1 MIAQAVRN
9 AVPWRAMTTL
19 IPLAASLQ
27 LAAGCATYS
36 FAARGPPPDRS
47 TVPIDRNTP
56 VESTQWSFLWGTVT
70 KLWSPLPDPCD
81 GNGAGQVEVSLAWY
95 SVPLA
100 VVTLGTVIPGNVTVY
115 CSTLHPP
122 APGKGP

>member
-1 MIAQAVRN
+1 MIAQAVRS
-9 AVPWRAMTTL
+9 AVPWRALLLL
-19 IPLAASLQ
+19 ILLASSLQ

-56 VESTQWSFLWGTVT
+56 VESTQWSFLWGTIT

-81 GNGAGQVEVSLAWY
+81 GKGAGQVEVSLAWY

-100 VVTLGTVIPGNVTVY
+100 VVTLGTAIPGNVTVY
-115 CSTLHPP
+115 CSTQSS
-122 APGKGP
+122 PGKGP